1 VKFCVR
7 TSIQRSL
14 LDGSGIVSSDASADA
29 APPAMSVARTA
40 ARCERFRTPAYRE

>member
-14 LDGSGIVSSDASADA
+14 FDGSGIVSSDARADA
-29 APPAMSVARTA
+29 APAAMSVARTA
-40 ARCERFRTPAYRE
+40 ARCERFRGTA